1 LFAKGYCQQK
11 CVTIRRLLAGRYIGF
26 LTAHWGRC
34 GDAKQMRCEIDDRE
48 IGGRLHRCARASTRR
63 HFPRSLGDVAA
74 VISVACHRANA
85 GGPVFDPIGPRQ
97 SGRSS
102 ANSGFL
108 DPLQLR
114 RRSTLDALPT
124 LPAARCKAVLRHRR
138 LFLPCLPPQSNLR
151 EPKKKPQ
158 SPRLSASLQAA
169 AEAWRFAPGSRPHTT
184 PTIPDE
190 TTTIPKTGNQN

>member
-1 LFAKGYCQQK
+1 MHKERVAAIAARGEQIKANSVCRA
-11 CVTIRRLLAGRYIGF
+11 IRSPLLPDKPVITDPAVN
-26 LTAHWGRC
+26 L
-34 GDAKQMRCEIDDRE
+34 
-48 IGGRLHRCARASTRR
+48 GGRLHRCARASTRR

-97 SGRSS
+97 SGRAS

-108 DPLQLR
+108 NPLQLR

-124 LPAARCKAVLRHRR
+124 LPAARCKAVQRHRR